1 MDRNLGGILV
11 TRKLNRAENTAQDGR
26 KDMEFPGKRNGMDKR
41 KIAFEKKKY
50 EDIEADTTKKIDSF
64 DALRRP
70 LTIGLLPYRSHLTLS
85 LRL

>member
-26 KDMEFPGKRNGMDKR
+26 KDMEFPGKRDGMDKR

-50 EDIEADTTKKIDSF
+50 EDIEADTTKKSTHSMLF
-64 DALRRP
+64 DALS
-70 LTIGLLPYRSHLTLS
+70 RSAFFHID
-85 LRL
+85 RI

>member
-26 KDMEFPGKRNGMDKR
+26 KDMEFPGKRDGMDKR

-50 EDIEADTTKKIDSF
+50 EDIETDTTKKSTHSMLF
-64 DALRRP
+64 DALS
-70 LTIGLLPYRSHLTLS
+70 RSTFFHID
-85 LRL
+85 RI

>member
-26 KDMEFPGKRNGMDKR
+26 KDMEFPGKRDGMDKR

-50 EDIEADTTKKIDSF
+50 EDIEADTTKKNRLVRYS
-64 DALRRP
+64 
-70 LTIGLLPYRSHLTLS
+70 STLS
-85 LRL
+85 HDRPSSI